1 MLGNNDAAGAERRRR
16 AQDRAD
22 IVRIGDLIEHEDGR
36 AALSHLNGAQ
46 NILEIGVFERLDFES
61 PALVH
66 GALRQQPLESGT
78 VQCLHRL
85 AAAVPLGQ
93 GIGDQRG
100 RLALLP
106 GKHDKPSPAPRRI
119 GKRRADRVSAVQ
131 PVVAAPGTCAPDGS
145 TILVAHGVAGVC
157 VPSERATARLVLR

>member
-36 AALSHLNGAQ
+36 AALSHLNRAQ
-46 NILEIGVFERLDFES
+46 QILEIGVFERLDFES
-61 PALVH
+61 PALMH
-66 GALRQQPLESGT
+66 GALRQQPLEPGA
-78 VQCLHRL
+78 VQRLHRL
-85 AAAVPLGQ
+85 TTAVLLGQ